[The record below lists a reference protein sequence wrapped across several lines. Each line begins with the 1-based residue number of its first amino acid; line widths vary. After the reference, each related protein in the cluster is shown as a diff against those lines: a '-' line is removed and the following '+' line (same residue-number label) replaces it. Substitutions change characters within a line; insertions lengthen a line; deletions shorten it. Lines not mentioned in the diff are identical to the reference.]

1 MCQQMNEITIK
12 TWETILY
19 NRDNTFL
26 NLFIIAGTLLLCW
39 RLWAAGH
46 KTAQRVAAALGS
58 VAFMG
63 LLAVGVWQLWS

>member
-1 MCQQMNEITIK
+1 MKEITI
-12 TWETILY
+12 TAWEMTLH

-46 KTAQRVAAALGS
+46 QTAQRVATALGS